1 MERGI
6 TLIEVLVVIAI
17 ISFLLGIC
25 LPVFQKARLKGL
37 IVKTKSIISSLESA
51 LSMYESD
58 FGDYPSGTGSSTIL
72 VELLQGPCESPH
84 WNGPYMRFKKEDIDE
99 NRNVLD
105 AWKNPIIYKYPQSSY
120 ENIPYLIVSAGP
132 DRKFGTS
139 DDIGNW

>member
-1 MERGI
+1 MKRGI
-6 TLIEVLVVIAI
+6 TLIEILVVIAI

-25 LPVFQKARLKGL
+25 LPAFQKARLKGL

-58 FGDYPSGTGSSTIL
+58 FGDYPSGTGSSAIL
-72 VELLQGPCESPH
+72 VKLLQGPCENPN

-99 NRNVLD
+99 NRNVVD
-105 AWKNPIIYKYPQSSY
+105 AWKNPILYKYPQSSY

-132 DRKFGTS
+132 DRKFDTS